1 MQNRP
6 VAARSWGKGRQAT
19 YRGPWGFVEQQ
30 LLTVAGLYDYKHL
43 SKLIELFAKKGESYY
58 MPSKKAGDGEMTIWL
73 RDHRAVPASEAGDFP
88 RWTEEMRPTSP
99 LWTDTPRGS
108 SDKENHRFQ

>member
-43 SKLIELFAKKGESYY
+43 SKLIELF
-58 MPSKKAGDGEMTIWL
+58 
-73 RDHRAVPASEAGDFP
+73 P
-88 RWTEEMRPTSP
+88 RKIKFYSM
-99 LWTDTPRGS
+99 
-108 SDKENHRFQ
+108 